1 MTQGSAR
8 VDSIAAIE
16 TFRGVLAQFE
26 QRSQDSLESLNSELR
41 RALDWLEH
49 ERPAY
54 WKEQSRI
61 ASDDIHQAKRDLERC
76 LAYPVGDE
84 RPSCREERA
93 NLRKTQIRLE
103 QCRGK
108 SERVRHWNR
117 QLHHE
122 LLEYKG
128 RIGSLQRLLEIELPA
143 ARAKLQQ
150 IVRRLDAYG
159 IERPPISVDP
169 IENSPTE
176 STAGDP
182 EK

>member
-8 VDSIAAIE
+8 VDSIAAID
-16 TFRGVLAQFE
+16 TFRGMLAKFE
-26 QRSQDSLESLNSELR
+26 QRSQDSLEILTSELR

-54 WKEQSRI
+54 WKEQNRI
-61 ASDDIHQAKRDLERC
+61 AGDNMHQAKRALERC

-93 NLRKTQIRLE
+93 NLRKTQVRME
-103 QCRGK
+103 QCREK
-108 SERVRHWNR
+108 SERVRYWNR

-128 RIGSLQRLLEIELPA
+128 RIGSLQRILEIELPT
-143 ARAKLQQ
+143 ARAELQQ
-150 IVRRLDAYG
+150 IVRRLDAYR
-159 IERPPISVDP
+159 IERPPVAFDP
-169 IENSPTE
+169 EPTE
-176 STAGDP
+176 PPAGDP
-182 EK
+182 

>member
-1 MTQGSAR
+1 MSGPAQVQS
-8 VDSIAAIE
+8 VEAIE
-16 TFRGVLAQFE
+16 IFRGALAQFE
-26 QRSQDSLESLNSELR
+26 HRAQDALEILASEMR

-61 ASDDIHQAKRDLERC
+61 AGDEIHQAKRDLERC
-76 LAYPVGDE
+76 LAFPVADE

-93 NLRKTQIRLE
+93 ILRRSQVRLDRCRE
-103 QCRGK
+103 Q
-108 SERVRHWNR
+108 SERVRYWNR

-122 LLEYKG
+122 LLEYEG

-150 IVRRLDAYG
+150 IVRRLDAYQ
-159 IERPPISVDP
+159 IERPPT
-169 IENSPTE
+169 TE
-176 STAGDP
+176 VLAEG
-182 EK
+182 EE